1 MIIFDIDNFKQI
13 NDDYGHDVGD
23 EVLKGISKAL
33 GSLMR
38 KSDALGRW
46 GGEEFLVI
54 APEVELDNAMELA
67 ERLRQVM
74 ADIEFD
80 KAGVVT
86 ASFGVAEL
94 DQADT
99 RSDLVRRADKALYRA
114 KNEGRNRVYSE

>member
-1 MIIFDIDNFKQI
+1 
-13 NDDYGHDVGD
+13 
-23 EVLKGISKAL
+23 
-33 GSLMR
+33 MR